1 MKRETGAALLL
12 CLMVLTAWLSQRETD
27 RLTGSV
33 CRTLDAAAQCAE
45 AGDYPAALTLLD
57 EAMASWQR
65 GHTHAA
71 MFLRQ
76 PDLDDAAEAFYDLQ
90 ELLQRQEDTRAA
102 FALLRYRLET
112 LSRMEHL
119 SWGTV
124 F

>member
-1 MKRETGAALLL
+1 MRRELAAALLL
-12 CLMVLTAWLSQRETD
+12 GALLLTARLGQRETD

-33 CRTLDAAAQCAE
+33 CRTLDAAEQCAE
-45 AGDYPAALTLLD
+45 AGDYPAALALLD

-76 PDLDDAAEAFYDLQ
+76 PDLDDTAEAFYDLQ
-90 ELLQRQEDTRAA
+90 ELLQRQEDARAA

-112 LSRMEHL
+112 LTRMEHL